1 MTMPDPHAG
10 SDARTHRPFVPAM
23 GQGGPLAFYD
33 AMSLLL
39 GARRAH
45 ERLVTAAGV
54 APGQTVLEIGCGTG
68 NLLLTAARAAPG
80 AAVVGLDPDAGAL
93 ERARHKARRVP
104 AIRVEQGYAD
114 ELPHADGSVQVVLSA
129 FMFHHLPADGKR
141 AMLAEVRRVLAPGGV
156 LALLDFDGTPRPFGP
171 LTPLLRRAH
180 RRRGHEHGH
189 EHGHGHGHGDD
200 AEPLGIV
207 PNDRSVI
214 RELIA
219 GAGFTEVAQVD
230 EGRGRAGAWTIQRA
244 VRPAD

>member
-1 MTMPDPHAG
+1 MPDPHAG
-10 SDARTHRPFVPAM
+10 HDARPARPFVPAM

-45 ERLVTAAGV
+45 ERLVAAAGL
-54 APGQTVLEIGCGTG
+54 AAGQTVLEIGCGTG
-68 NLLLTAARAAPG
+68 NLLLAAARAEPG

-93 ERARHKARRVP
+93 ARARHKTRRLP
-104 AIRVEQGYAD
+104 AIRLEQGYAD
-114 ELPHADGSVQVVLSA
+114 ELPHADGSVDRVVSA

-156 LALLDFDGTPRPFGP
+156 LAVLDFDGAPRPFGP
-171 LTPLLRRAH
+171 LTPLLRFAH
-180 RRRGHEHGH
+180 RRRGHDHGH
-189 EHGHGHGHGDD
+189 DHGHGHD

-207 PNDRSVI
+207 PNDRAVI

-219 GAGFTEVAQVD
+219 DAGFDEVAQVD
-230 EGRGRAGAWTIQRA
+230 EGRGHAGAWTIQRA
-244 VRPAD
+244 VRPRD